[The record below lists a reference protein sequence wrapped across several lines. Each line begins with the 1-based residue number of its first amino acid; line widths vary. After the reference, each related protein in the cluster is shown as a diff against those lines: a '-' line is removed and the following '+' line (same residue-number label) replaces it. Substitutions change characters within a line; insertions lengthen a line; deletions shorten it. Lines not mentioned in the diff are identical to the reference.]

1 MPDRACLTVLLAS
14 LDVVVSQCVLKLTGV
29 GDELHP
35 EWFIFDTFGFHR
47 RD

>member
-14 LDVVVSQCVLKLTGV
+14 HEVIVSQLKLTGV
-29 GDELHP
+29 RDELHP
-35 EWFIFDTFGFHR
+35 ERIIFDTFGFHR